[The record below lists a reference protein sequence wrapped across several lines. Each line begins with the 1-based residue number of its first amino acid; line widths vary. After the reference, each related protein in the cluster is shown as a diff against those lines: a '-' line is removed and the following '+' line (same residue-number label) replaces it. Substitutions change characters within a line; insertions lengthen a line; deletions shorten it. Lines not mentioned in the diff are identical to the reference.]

1 MACSPELGGC
11 ERQRRLV
18 AVFALLL
25 GVACGDPAEDA
36 SLGDGAS
43 GSAASSGSAGVG
55 GGAVSAGGTSS
66 VGGVPVTL
74 AGSGQALGGGD
85 QGSSF
90 SEPQWVPITPPE
102 MVGGSGGSGG
112 GIPGDGNVFTS
123 KLSGGDKNG
132 TAKFTQKGEDVE
144 LELELT
150 RCPDG
155 KHRVSIHGGFSC
167 DNATTKGP
175 VWERSGEIGGADGVV
190 CSGGKGSLKYTR
202 SGADKSKN
210 WTVGDHVVETDL
222 TAHVVIIG
230 KVSDPNSLDCCGNFF

>member
-1 MACSPELGGC
+1 MACSPEGM
-11 ERQRRLV
+11 RLV
-18 AVFALLL
+18 VVAAAVL
-25 GVACGDPAEDA
+25 GVACGAPTEEAGLGSGGSA
-36 SLGDGAS
+36 SAAAGAS
-43 GSAASSGSAGVG
+43 TSGTGGGSSAA
-55 GGAVSAGGTSS
+55 GA
-66 VGGVPVTL
+66 PVAL

-85 QGSSF
+85 QGASF
-90 SEPQWVPITPPE
+90 GAGEQVPIMPPDP
-102 MVGGSGGSGG
+102 VGGSGGGGGGG

-123 KLSGGDKNG
+123 KLGGGDMNG
-132 TAKFTQKGEDVE
+132 TAKFTQRGEDVD
-144 LELELT
+144 LELEMT

-155 KHRVSIHGGFSC
+155 KHRVSIHAGFSC
-167 DNATTKGP
+167 DNSSTKGP

-230 KVSDPNSLDCCGNFF
+230 KVDDPGSLDCCGNFF